1 MFGTCSEMLNLF
13 INKKPLWKQRSQP
26 KLTAYEKI
34 NLDYNYIE
42 NYVYQNTRLPSPL
55 AR

>member
-1 MFGTCSEMLNLF
+1 MFGICSKMLKLF

-42 NYVYQNTRLPSPL
+42 NCVYQNTRLPSPL
-55 AR
+55 VR